1 MFCNT
6 FDSLAVKKHS
16 YYKITLLNQ
25 HMKVSAYIIL
35 LNYCNVK
42 HDNGRCRFLSWC
54 RRFNASNSL
63 VGDDMMVRVIDS
75 GAAYKMRFMVG
86 WKELK

>member
-6 FDSLAVKKHS
+6 FDSLAVKKRS

-42 HDNGRCRFLSWC
+42 AGQWASW
-54 RRFNASNSL
+54 NWL
-63 VGDDMMVRVIDS
+63 IPH
-75 GAAYKMRFMVG
+75 
-86 WKELK
+86 